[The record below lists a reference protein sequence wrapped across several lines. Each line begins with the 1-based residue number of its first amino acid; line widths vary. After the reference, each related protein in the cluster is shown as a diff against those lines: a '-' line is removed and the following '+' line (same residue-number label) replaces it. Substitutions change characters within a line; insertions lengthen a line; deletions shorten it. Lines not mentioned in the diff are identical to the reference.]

1 MSVGRGGGA
10 GDLVGSQEREE
21 NHEEGAG
28 GHLVVGSRDEEAGLN
43 QLSDIDGVPAPFWKK
58 LSATISP
65 GSHPWRSDLERL
77 TTTPG
82 GTPSWR
88 SDLGIFWTRAE

>member
-1 MSVGRGGGA
+1 MANVAIHLAPRYDHLRG
-10 GDLVGSQEREE
+10 
-21 NHEEGAG
+21 
-28 GHLVVGSRDEEAGLN
+28 
-43 QLSDIDGVPAPFWKK
+43 DIDGVPAPFWKK